1 MKKVLIVDDEEKV
14 RRLIET
20 TLSIGD
26 FQIFQAKDGEEA
38 LKIAQEEKPALI
50 LLDIMMPGIDGFE
63 VCKRLKSNSETKS
76 SCVIMLTAK
85 GQKQDIEKG
94 YAVGADDYFVKPFSP
109 MELLNKVEKVLGE
122 FE

>member
-1 MKKVLIVDDEEKV
+1 MKKILIVDDEERV

-20 TLSIGD
+20 TLDIGD

-50 LLDIMMPGIDGFE
+50 LLDIMMPGMDGFE
-63 VCKRLKSNSETKS
+63 VCKWLKNNSETKS
-76 SCVIMLTAK
+76 SYIIMLTAK

-94 YAVGADDYFVKPFSP
+94 YTVGADDYFVKPFSP
-109 MELLNKVEKVLGE
+109 MELLNKIEKVLGE
-122 FE
+122 SE

>member
-1 MKKVLIVDDEEKV
+1 MKKILIVDDEERV

-20 TLSIGD
+20 TLDIGD

-50 LLDIMMPGIDGFE
+50 LLDIMMPGMDGFE
-63 VCKRLKSNSETKS
+63 VCKRLKNNSETKGS
-76 SCVIMLTAK
+76 YIIMLTAK

-109 MELLNKVEKVLGE
+109 MELLNKIEKVLGE
-122 FE
+122 SE

>member
-1 MKKVLIVDDEEKV
+1 MKKILIVDDEEKV

-26 FQIFQAKDGEEA
+26 FQIFQAKNGEEA

-50 LLDIMMPGIDGFE
+50 LLDIMMPGMDGFE

-122 FE
+122 SE

>member
-1 MKKVLIVDDEEKV
+1 MKKILIVDDEERV

-20 TLSIGD
+20 TLDIGD

-50 LLDIMMPGIDGFE
+50 LLDIMMPGMDGFE
-63 VCKRLKSNSETKS
+63 VCKRLKNNSETKS
-76 SCVIMLTAK
+76 SYIIMLTAK

-94 YAVGADDYFVKPFSP
+94 YTVGADDYFVKPFSP
-109 MELLNKVEKVLGE
+109 MELLNKVEQVLGGSD
-122 FE
+122 

>member
-1 MKKVLIVDDEEKV
+1 MKKILIVDDEEKV

-26 FQIFQAKDGEEA
+26 FQIFQAKNGEEA

-50 LLDIMMPGIDGFE
+50 LLDIMMPGMDGFE

-76 SCVIMLTAK
+76 SYIIMLTAK

-94 YAVGADDYFVKPFSP
+94 YTVGADDYFVKPFSP
-109 MELLNKVEKVLGE
+109 MELLNKVEQVLGGSD
-122 FE
+122 

>member
-1 MKKVLIVDDEEKV
+1 MKKILIVDDEEKV

-50 LLDIMMPGIDGFE
+50 LLDIMMPGMDGFK

-122 FE
+122 SE

>member
-1 MKKVLIVDDEEKV
+1 MKKILIVDDEERV

-20 TLSIGD
+20 TLDIGD

-50 LLDIMMPGIDGFE
+50 LLDIMMPGMDGFE
-63 VCKRLKSNSETKS
+63 VCKRLKNNSETKS
-76 SCVIMLTAK
+76 SYIIMLTAK

-94 YAVGADDYFVKPFSP
+94 YTVGADDYFVKPFSP
-109 MELLNKVEKVLGE
+109 MELLNKIEKVLGE
-122 FE
+122 SE

>member
-1 MKKVLIVDDEEKV
+1 MKKILIVDDEERV

-20 TLSIGD
+20 TLDIGD

-50 LLDIMMPGIDGFE
+50 LLDIMMPGMDGFE
-63 VCKRLKSNSETKS
+63 VCKWLKNNSETKS
-76 SCVIMLTAK
+76 SYIIMLTAK

-94 YAVGADDYFVKPFSP
+94 YTVGADDYFVKPFSP
-109 MELLNKVEKVLGE
+109 MELLNKVEQVLGGSD
-122 FE
+122 

>member
-1 MKKVLIVDDEEKV
+1 MKKILIVDDEEKV

-26 FQIFQAKDGEEA
+26 FQIFQAKNGEEA

-50 LLDIMMPGIDGFE
+50 LLDIMMPGMDGFE

-76 SCVIMLTAK
+76 SYIIMLTAK
-85 GQKQDIEKG
+85 GQKQNIEKG
-94 YAVGADDYFVKPFSP
+94 YAVGTDDYFVKPFSP
-109 MELLNKVEKVLGE
+109 MELLNKIEQVLGGSD
-122 FE
+122 